1 MEKDIKLIIFD
12 FDGTLA
18 DTRELIVRT
27 NQEAMKAMNYPVRD
41 EEAIRKTIGLPLE
54 AGIRTL
60 FPELTEEEVP
70 AWCAMYRKVFDVL
83 KNQIVPTLFPE
94 VKETLEWLH
103 GKGFIL
109 TVASSRHSSS
119 LNAFLR
125 DMGIAEYFQYVLGAD
140 NVAKAKPDPEPVLQT
155 LRDLGYQPSEALV
168 VGDMPV
174 DILMGARAGAGTVGV
189 TYGNSNRSE
198 LTQAGADYVLDAFSE
213 LKAAIAGWNSCC
225 RG

>member
-18 DTRELIVRT
+18 DTHELIVKT

-60 FPELTEEEVP
+60 FPELKDEVIP
-70 AWCAMYRKVFDVL
+70 EWCAMYRKVFDVL
-83 KNQIVPTLFPE
+83 KTQIVPILFPE

-103 GKGFIL
+103 GKGYVL

-119 LNAFLR
+119 LNSFLR
-125 DMGIAEYFQYVLGAD
+125 DMGIAECFQYVLGAD

-155 LRDLGYQPSEALV
+155 LRDLGYKPDEALV

-174 DILMGARAGAGTVGV
+174 DIFMGARAGAGTVGV
-189 TYGNSNRSE
+189 TYGNSNRPE
-198 LTQAGADYVLDAFSE
+198 LTKAGAHYVLDHFSE
-213 LKAAIAGWNSCC
+213 LKNVLNHD
-225 RG
+225 

>member
-18 DTRELIVRT
+18 DTHELIVKT

-60 FPELTEEEVP
+60 FPELKDEVIP

-83 KNQIVPTLFPE
+83 KTQIVPILFPE

-103 GKGFIL
+103 GKGYVL

-125 DMGIAEYFQYVLGAD
+125 DMGIAECFQYVLGAD

-155 LRDLGYQPSEALV
+155 LRDLGYKADEALV

-189 TYGNSNRSE
+189 TYGNSNRPE
-198 LTQAGADYVLDAFSE
+198 LTKAGANYVLDHFSE
-213 LKAAIAGWNSCC
+213 LKNVLNHE
-225 RG
+225 

>member
-18 DTRELIVRT
+18 DTHELIVKT

-60 FPELTEEEVP
+60 FPELTDEVIP

-83 KNQIVPTLFPE
+83 KTQIVPILFPE
-94 VKETLEWLH
+94 VKETLEWLY
-103 GKGFIL
+103 GKGYVL

-125 DMGIAEYFQYVLGAD
+125 DMGIAECFQYVLGAD

-155 LRDLGYQPSEALV
+155 MRDLGYKPAETLV

-174 DILMGARAGAGTVGV
+174 DIFMGARAGAGTVGV
-189 TYGNSNRSE
+189 TYGNSNRPE
-198 LTQAGADYVLDAFSE
+198 LMQAGADYVLDHFSE
-213 LKAAIAGWNSCC
+213 LITVLNHE
-225 RG
+225 

>member
-18 DTRELIVRT
+18 DTHELIVKT

-60 FPELTEEEVP
+60 FPELKDEVIP

-83 KNQIVPTLFPE
+83 KTQIVPVLFPE

-103 GKGFIL
+103 GKGYVL

-119 LNAFLR
+119 LNAFLK
-125 DMGIAEYFQYVLGAD
+125 DMGIAECFQYVLGAD

-155 LRDLGYQPSEALV
+155 LRDLGYKADEALV

-189 TYGNSNRSE
+189 TYGNSNRPE
-198 LTQAGADYVLDAFSE
+198 LTKAGAVFVLDHFSE
-213 LKAAIAGWNSCC
+213 LKNVLSHD
-225 RG
+225 

>member
-18 DTRELIVRT
+18 DTRELIIKT

-60 FPELTEEEVP
+60 FPELTDEVIP

-83 KNQIVPTLFPE
+83 KTQIVPILFPE
-94 VKETLEWLH
+94 VKETLEWLY
-103 GKGFIL
+103 GKGYVL

-125 DMGIAEYFQYVLGAD
+125 DMGIAECFQYVLGAD

-155 LRDLGYQPSEALV
+155 MRDLGYKPSETLV

-174 DILMGARAGAGTVGV
+174 DIFMGARAGAGTVGV
-189 TYGNSNRSE
+189 TYGNSNRPE
-198 LTQAGADYVLDAFSE
+198 LMQAGADYVLDHFSE
-213 LKAAIAGWNSCC
+213 LKTVLNHE
-225 RG
+225 

>member
-18 DTRELIVRT
+18 DTHELIVKT

-60 FPELTEEEVP
+60 FPELKDEVIP

-83 KNQIVPTLFPE
+83 KNQIVPVLFPE
-94 VKETLEWLH
+94 VKETLEWLCE
-103 GKGFIL
+103 KGYVL

-125 DMGIAEYFQYVLGAD
+125 DMGIAPYFKYVLGAD

-155 LRDLGYQPSEALV
+155 LRDLGYSPAEALV

-174 DILMGARAGAGTVGV
+174 DIFMGARAGAGTVGV
-189 TYGNSNRSE
+189 TYGNSNRPE
-198 LTQAGADYVLDAFSE
+198 LMQAGADYVLDHFSE
-213 LKAAIAGWNSCC
+213 LKHVLNHE
-225 RG
+225 

>member
-18 DTRELIVRT
+18 DTHELIVRT

-60 FPELTEEEVP
+60 FPELTDEVIP
-70 AWCAMYRKVFDVL
+70 EWCAMYRKVFDVL
-83 KNQIVPTLFPE
+83 KNQIVPVLFPE
-94 VKETLEWLH
+94 VNETLEWLCK
-103 GKGFIL
+103 KGYVL

-125 DMGIAEYFQYVLGAD
+125 DMGIAPCFRYVLGAD

-155 LRDLGYQPSEALV
+155 LRDLGYPPAETLV

-174 DILMGARAGAGTVGV
+174 DIFMGARAGAGTVGV
-189 TYGNSNRSE
+189 TYGNSNRPE
-198 LTQAGADYVLDAFSE
+198 LTQAGADYVLDRFSE
-213 LKAAIAGWNSCC
+213 LKSVLNHE
-225 RG
+225 

>member
-18 DTRELIVRT
+18 DTHELIVKT

-60 FPELTEEEVP
+60 FPELKDEVIP

-83 KNQIVPTLFPE
+83 KTQIVPVLFPE

-103 GKGFIL
+103 GKGYVL

-119 LNAFLR
+119 LNAFLK
-125 DMGIAEYFQYVLGAD
+125 DMGIAECFQYVLGAD

-155 LRDLGYQPSEALV
+155 LRDLGYKADEALV

-189 TYGNSNRSE
+189 TYGNSNRPE
-198 LTQAGADYVLDAFSE
+198 LTKAGADFVLDHFSE
-213 LKAAIAGWNSCC
+213 LKNVLNHD
-225 RG
+225 